1 MTKKEIYEELIS
13 LGIPENIAKPLSE
26 IEYMKVAAVKSL
38 QAE

>member
-26 IEYMKVAAVKSL
+26 IEYTKVVASKSL
-38 QAE
+38 QGD